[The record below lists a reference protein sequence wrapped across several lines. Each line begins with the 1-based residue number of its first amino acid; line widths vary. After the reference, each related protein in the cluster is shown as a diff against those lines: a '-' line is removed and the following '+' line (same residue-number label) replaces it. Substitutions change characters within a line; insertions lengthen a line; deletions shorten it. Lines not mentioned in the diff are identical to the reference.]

1 MINLKLSEVY
11 EELLFPASHFRE
23 GLFLEI
29 GDEAEFYIREAAGEE
44 ARAQS
49 SKHPKGTWNSLDSTA
64 VLTFTP
70 TLAGSSEWPQMAS
83 CLSSASPGKQTQGMP
98 K

>member
-49 SKHPKGTWNSLDSTA
+49 SKHPKGT
-64 VLTFTP
+64 
-70 TLAGSSEWPQMAS
+70 
-83 CLSSASPGKQTQGMP
+83 
-98 K
+98 